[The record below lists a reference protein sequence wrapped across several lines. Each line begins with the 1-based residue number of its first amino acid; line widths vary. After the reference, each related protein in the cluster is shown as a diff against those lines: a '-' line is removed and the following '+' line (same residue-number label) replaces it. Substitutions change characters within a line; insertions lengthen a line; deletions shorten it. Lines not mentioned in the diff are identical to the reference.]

1 MRIVSRCLL
10 AVSALLLA
18 GGGLA
23 HALAYARASAVA
35 EQSTMPK
42 FFAAAFRGLW
52 LSDAL
57 SSMVLALIFGLI
69 ALRPAM
75 ATRPLIMLMAASPIA
90 VAVAIFC
97 TMGNFY
103 AGYLLLLSGT
113 AALLGAVL
121 AGTDGE
127 HQCNVLP

>member
-1 MRIVSRCLL
+1 MKRAKSLISRLLLTVSAALL
-10 AVSALLLA
+10 AS
-18 GGGLA
+18 GGVA
-23 HALAYARASAVA
+23 HALAYAKASAIA
-35 EQSTMPK
+35 EHSTLPR
-42 FFAAAFRGLW
+42 FFSAAFKGLW

-121 AGTDGE
+121 AG
-127 HQCNVLP
+127 

>member
-23 HALAYARASAVA
+23 HALAYARASTVA
-35 EQSTMPK
+35 EHSTMPK

-52 LSDAL
+52 LGDAL
-57 SSMVLALIFGLI
+57 SSLAL
-69 ALRPAM
+69 ALVFAAVSLLPRLASK
-75 ATRPLIMLMAASPIA
+75 PLIMLIAVGPIA
-90 VAVAIFC
+90 VAIAIFV

-103 AGYLLLLSGT
+103 AGYLTMLAGL
-113 AALLGAVL
+113 AALSGAVL
-121 AGTDGE
+121 HQNAGVDIIP
-127 HQCNVLP
+127 H